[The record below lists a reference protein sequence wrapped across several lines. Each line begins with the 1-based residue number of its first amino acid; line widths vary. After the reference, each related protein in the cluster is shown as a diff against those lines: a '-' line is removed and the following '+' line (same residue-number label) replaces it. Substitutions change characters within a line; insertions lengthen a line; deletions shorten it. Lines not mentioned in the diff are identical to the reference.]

1 MTTNK
6 KTKKGHSESLP
17 QRMERL
23 IGSVKKRKVDKA
35 ADLVFDS
42 WETADNDE
50 AYALLTEAVELDPRN
65 VDAWRGLMNFEPLG
79 CEEEIAFLRQLVALG
94 EKNLGKKV
102 FQELKGHFW
111 GFLET
116 RPYMRARARLAQRL
130 VQAGRLE
137 EAVTEHEGMLEL
149 CPNDNLGIRY
159 GLMALYLALNNLEG
173 ANRLFREY
181 DERKHFAMFAWAFV
195 LERYLAGDADGA
207 AEALA
212 AARKQNPY
220 AEAYFSGAKKLP
232 KRMPD
237 AYSMGSQEEA
247 VIAWNIL
254 QTAWKKHPSAQDW
267 VGGQCAKKKA

>member
-6 KTKKGHSESLP
+6 KNQKGHSESLP

-65 VDAWRGLMNFEPLG
+65 VDAWRGLVDYEPLG
-79 CEEEIAFLRQLVALG
+79 REEEIAFLRQLVALG

-111 GFLET
+111 GVLET

-149 CPNDNLGIRY
+149 CPSDNLGIRY

-173 ANRLFREY
+173 ATRLFREY
-181 DERKHFAMFAWAFV
+181 DEREHFAMFAWAFV
-195 LERYLAGDADGA
+195 LERYLAGDSDGA

-237 AYSMGSQEEA
+237 AYSTGSQEEA
-247 VIAWNIL
+247 MIAWNIL
-254 QTAWKKHPSAQDW
+254 QTAWEKHPSARDW

>member
-6 KTKKGHSESLP
+6 KNQKGHSESLP

-23 IGSVKKRKVDKA
+23 IGSVKKRKVKEA

-42 WETADNDE
+42 WETADSDE
-50 AYALLTEAVELDPRN
+50 SYALLTEAVELDPRN

-181 DERKHFAMFAWAFV
+181 DEREFSATFAWAFV
-195 LERYLAGDADGA
+195 LERYLAGDSDGA

-220 AEAYFSGAKKLP
+220 AEAYFSKAKNLP
-232 KRMPD
+232 KRMPG
-237 AYSMGSQEEA
+237 AYSTGSQEEA
-247 VIAWNIL
+247 MIAWDIL
-254 QTAWKKHPSAQDW
+254 QTAWKKHKEAQVW
-267 VGGQCAKKKA
+267 VIGQCARKKA

>member
-1 MTTNK
+1 
-6 KTKKGHSESLP
+6 
-17 QRMERL
+17 MERL
-23 IGSVKKRKVDKA
+23 IGSVKKRKVNEA

-42 WETADNDE
+42 WETTDSDE
-50 AYALLTEAVELDPRN
+50 SYALLTEAVELDPRN

-181 DERKHFAMFAWAFV
+181 DEREFSATFAWAFV
-195 LERYLAGDADGA
+195 LERYLAGDSDGA

-220 AEAYFSGAKKLP
+220 AEAYFSKAKNLP
-232 KRMPD
+232 RRMPG
-237 AYSMGSQEEA
+237 AYSTGSQEEA
-247 VIAWNIL
+247 MIAWDIL
-254 QTAWKKHPSAQDW
+254 QTAWKKHKEAQVW
-267 VGGQCAKKKA
+267 VSGQCAKKKA

>member
-6 KTKKGHSESLP
+6 KNQKGHSESLP

-65 VDAWRGLMNFEPLG
+65 VDAWRGLMDFEPLG
-79 CEEEIAFLRQLVALG
+79 REEEIAFLRQLVALG

-111 GFLET
+111 GVLET

-181 DERKHFAMFAWAFV
+181 DEREHFAMFAWAFV
-195 LERYLAGDADGA
+195 LERYLAGDSDGA

-254 QTAWKKHPSAQDW
+254 QTAWEKHPSARDW